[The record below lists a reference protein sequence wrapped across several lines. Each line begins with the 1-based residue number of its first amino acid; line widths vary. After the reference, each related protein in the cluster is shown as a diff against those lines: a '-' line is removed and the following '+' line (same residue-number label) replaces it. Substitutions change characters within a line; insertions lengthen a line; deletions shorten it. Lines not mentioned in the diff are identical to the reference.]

1 MTSESQHHKVSFQ
14 NLTNLLL
21 YLDLLLSSTVCGLH
35 AASKTVVIWSL
46 FNFGTAALI
55 DLKVVGFRSS
65 SVKIDIGPAVT
76 DDQVYRAII
85 LFGNITDRLVV
96 ILKGC
101 TVEVWLTRN
110 TLQYI
115 E

>member
-1 MTSESQHHKVSFQ
+1 MTSVSQHHKVSFQ

-21 YLDLLLSSTVCGLH
+21 DLDFLLSSTVCGLY
-35 AASKTVVIWSL
+35 AATETVVIWSV
-46 FNFGTAALI
+46 FSFGTAALI
-55 DLKVVGFRSS
+55 DLKLVGFRSS
-65 SVKIDIGPAVT
+65 SVKIANGPAAT
-76 DDQVYRAII
+76 DDQVYCAII